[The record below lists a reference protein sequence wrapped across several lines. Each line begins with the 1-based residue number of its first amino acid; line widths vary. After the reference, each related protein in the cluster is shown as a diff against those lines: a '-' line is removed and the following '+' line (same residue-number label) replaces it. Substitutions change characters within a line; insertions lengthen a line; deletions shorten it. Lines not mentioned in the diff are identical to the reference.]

1 MFWGAWQG
9 FCCGDGKIQ
18 QVVETPHRPKP
29 EFFGQQLKPAV
40 TQHGPARN
48 LFGRLRD
55 GHGETLGIG
64 RRRAMFDH
72 VINCMLNVPLAACA
86 EFARADAEAR
96 VAAAM
101 TGHHHAAD
109 IGQDI
114 AFGRNVLTEIVGAA
128 EGQVPA

>member
-1 MFWGAWQG
+1 MGRRAIFS
-9 FCCGDGKIQ
+9 
-18 QVVETPHRPKP
+18 
-29 EFFGQQLKPAV
+29 AV
-40 TQHGPARN
+40 C
-48 LFGRLRD
+48 D

-72 VINCMLNVPLAACA
+72 VVNCMLNVPLAACA

-96 VAAAM
+96 VVAAM
-101 TGHHHAAD
+101 TAHHHAAD

-114 AFGRNVLTEIVGAA
+114 AFGRNVLTEIVRAA